1 MGRKNSPSERERE
14 LQNLIAQY
22 EAVKAKNESLYL
34 DGDQLADIADL
45 YASERKFKEAQEVIT
60 YGLGLHPGHTDL
72 MVEQAYLFLDLN
84 QPQKAKE
91 VAELIT
97 DTYSS
102 NVKLLLA
109 ELLLNEGKL
118 DAADQML
125 DSIEEEEKNDL
136 GILVDIVYLYT
147 DLGYPEK
154 GVQWLKRGTEM
165 YKDDEDFLAATADC
179 YGAAGAEYIEQAI
192 VVFNKLI
199 DKNPY
204 NPAYWV
210 GLAKCQFATK
220 DFDKAIESCDFA
232 IAADEEFG
240 EAHII
245 KAHSLFHLENIEG
258 AIVEYRKAL
267 KYKTLS
273 PEFTYMFIGLAYTQQ
288 ENWAEANESYSMALR
303 AIEENGNGSSPL
315 LSDIYSNKALCASRQ
330 GDSEEAHRLCRLAKE
345 LAPQDAEPYLLEGRI
360 YMEED
365 NFDLAR
371 AEWAL
376 ALRYAPEAGY
386 LDGNRQLQ
394 PRVPHARERTLLLR
408 ARCWKKLPSTPR
420 SANNWPPYASSFRIM
435 KDSRNTTRC
444 PAIPS
449 ILDSLRDT
457 ILEMGVD
464 GEQMLRELDDFLK
477 DEK

>member
-125 DSIEEEEKNDL
+125 DSIEEEEKNDQ

-154 GVQWLKRGTEM
+154 GVQWLKRGAEM

-232 IAADEEFG
+232 IAADEDFG

-376 ALRYAPEAGY
+376 ALRYAPEA
-386 LDGNRQLQ
+386 DTWMEIGNYSLEFRMLENARFCFEQVLEEDPEYPKICEQLAAVCLVLQ
-394 PRVPHARERTLLLR
+394 DHEGF
-408 ARCWKKLPSTPR
+408 KKYNAMSG
-420 SANNWPPYASSFRIM
+420 
-435 KDSRNTTRC
+435 DSIN
-444 PAIPS
+444 
-449 ILDSLRDT
+449 LDSLRDT

>member
-1 MGRKNSPSERERE
+1 M
-14 LQNLIAQY
+14 
-22 EAVKAKNESLYL
+22 
-34 DGDQLADIADL
+34 ADIADL

-330 GDSEEAHRLCRLAKE
+330 GDSEEAHRLCRLAKRARPPGCRA
-345 LAPQDAEPYLLEGRI
+345 LPARGTHLYGRGQFRPGPCRVGI
-360 YMEED
+360 GSP
-365 NFDLAR
+365 LCPR
-371 AEWAL
+371 S
-376 ALRYAPEAGY
+376 RH

-408 ARCWKKLPSTPR
+408 AGAGRRSRVPQDLRTTGRRMPRPSG
-420 SANNWPPYASSFRIM
+420 S
-435 KDSRNTTRC
+435 
-444 PAIPS
+444 
-449 ILDSLRDT
+449 
-457 ILEMGVD
+457 
-464 GEQMLRELDDFLK
+464 
-477 DEK
+477 

>member
-154 GVQWLKRGTEM
+154 GVQWLKRGT
-165 YKDDEDFLAATADC
+165 
-179 YGAAGAEYIEQAI
+179 
-192 VVFNKLI
+192 
-199 DKNPY
+199 
-204 NPAYWV
+204 
-210 GLAKCQFATK
+210 
-220 DFDKAIESCDFA
+220 
-232 IAADEEFG
+232 
-240 EAHII
+240 
-245 KAHSLFHLENIEG
+245 
-258 AIVEYRKAL
+258 
-267 KYKTLS
+267 
-273 PEFTYMFIGLAYTQQ
+273 
-288 ENWAEANESYSMALR
+288 
-303 AIEENGNGSSPL
+303 
-315 LSDIYSNKALCASRQ
+315 
-330 GDSEEAHRLCRLAKE
+330 
-345 LAPQDAEPYLLEGRI
+345 
-360 YMEED
+360 
-365 NFDLAR
+365 
-371 AEWAL
+371 
-376 ALRYAPEAGY
+376 
-386 LDGNRQLQ
+386 
-394 PRVPHARERTLLLR
+394 
-408 ARCWKKLPSTPR
+408 
-420 SANNWPPYASSFRIM
+420 
-435 KDSRNTTRC
+435 
-444 PAIPS
+444 
-449 ILDSLRDT
+449 
-457 ILEMGVD
+457 
-464 GEQMLRELDDFLK
+464 
-477 DEK
+477 

>member
-154 GVQWLKRGTEM
+154 GVQWLKRGAEM

-273 PEFTYMFIGLAYTQQ
+273 PNLHICSSDWPTPSRKIGLKPTKVTAWLSGRSKKTVTVLPRYCPISIQTKH
-288 ENWAEANESYSMALR
+288 SALPAR
-303 AIEENGNGSSPL
+303 ATRKKPTGFADWQKSSPPRMQSPTCSRDASIWKRTISTWPVQSGHW
-315 LSDIYSNKALCASRQ
+315 LSAMPPKQIP
-330 GDSEEAHRLCRLAKE
+330 G
-345 LAPQDAEPYLLEGRI
+345 
-360 YMEED
+360 
-365 NFDLAR
+365 
-371 AEWAL
+371 
-376 ALRYAPEAGY
+376 
-386 LDGNRQLQ
+386 
-394 PRVPHARERTLLLR
+394 
-408 ARCWKKLPSTPR
+408 WK
-420 SANNWPPYASSFRIM
+420 
-435 KDSRNTTRC
+435 
-444 PAIPS
+444 
-449 ILDSLRDT
+449 
-457 ILEMGVD
+457 
-464 GEQMLRELDDFLK
+464 
-477 DEK
+477 

>member
-154 GVQWLKRGTEM
+154 GVQWLKRGAEM

-315 LSDIYSNKALCASRQ
+315 FKQSTLRFPPGRLGRSPSALPTGKRARPPGCRALPARGTHLYGRGQFRPGPCRVGIGSPLCPRSR
-330 GDSEEAHRLCRLAKE
+330 
-345 LAPQDAEPYLLEGRI
+345 
-360 YMEED
+360 
-365 NFDLAR
+365 
-371 AEWAL
+371 
-376 ALRYAPEAGY
+376 Y

-408 ARCWKKLPSTPR
+408 AGAGRRSRVPQDLRTTGRRMPRPSG
-420 SANNWPPYASSFRIM
+420 S
-435 KDSRNTTRC
+435 
-444 PAIPS
+444 
-449 ILDSLRDT
+449 
-457 ILEMGVD
+457 
-464 GEQMLRELDDFLK
+464 
-477 DEK
+477 